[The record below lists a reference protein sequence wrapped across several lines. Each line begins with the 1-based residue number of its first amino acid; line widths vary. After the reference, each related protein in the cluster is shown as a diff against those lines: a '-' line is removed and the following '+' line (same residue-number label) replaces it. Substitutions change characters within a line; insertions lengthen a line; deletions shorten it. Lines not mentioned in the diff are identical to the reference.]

1 MDWGQ
6 LSYAALNF
14 VGPLPAIVFAFSN
27 VRMPRA
33 EGDLVKMKV
42 PRVPE
47 AVVRKCMVFFV
58 T

>member
-33 EGDLVKMKV
+33 EGDLVKMK
-42 PRVPE
+42 
-47 AVVRKCMVFFV
+47 
-58 T
+58 